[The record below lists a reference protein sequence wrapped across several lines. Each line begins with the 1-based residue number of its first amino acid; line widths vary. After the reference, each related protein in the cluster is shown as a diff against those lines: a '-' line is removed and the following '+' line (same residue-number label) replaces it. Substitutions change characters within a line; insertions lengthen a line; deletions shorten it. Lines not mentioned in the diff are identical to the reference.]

1 MDFFLKSDTI
11 YHGKKRAKMVK
22 LASISSGVLCRDG
35 QGRVF
40 SCGAGQRKVQNLW
53 VGAKRKYLS

>member
-11 YHGKKRAKMVK
+11 YHGKERAKMVK
-22 LASISSGVLCRDG
+22 LASISSGVICRDG

-40 SCGAGQRKVQNLW
+40 SCGAGRGKGQNLQG
-53 VGAKRKYLS
+53 GAKCEYLS